1 MLSPSPPPRLDHPSD
16 FSRVRAALEAA
27 RFTQENI
34 SAVLARTDLK
44 LAEAAELPILLRRT
58 GGGTPLETLIRLFV
72 LGVPV
77 DKEAARSALATMPLE
92 R

>member
-1 MLSPSPPPRLDHPSD
+1 M
-16 FSRVRAALEAA
+16 
-27 RFTQENI
+27 
-34 SAVLARTDLK
+34 LARTDLK